1 MAIYDEQNSTMMAR
15 IEELE
20 KQLAEE
26 KSNKKQQPTRQVEIK
41 VSYKK
46 CVQINGLRR
55 FPITMYKRELLKIL
69 EIQEDLKTFMK
80 DHENELA

>member
-69 EIQEDLKTFMK
+69 EKQEDLKTFMK